1 MRLHASALSK
11 RYFFVSC
18 GSIDYDLRLFKGLA
32 EIRIAD
38 WPWLHKI
45 NRAIEQVFVRSPLR
59 TTTGP
64 GTPSQTTS
72 VISWACR
79 NASLGI
85 AHRLRSGHRFL
96 REPRANRRVMQV
108 RNLWDIAIFTICIT
122 LIKFLITSS
131 GFYGTIKKRWM
142 IKTARTF
149 CGQVLWGKYH
159 AP

>member
-59 TTTGP
+59 TTNRTRHTKPNHICDIMGVQERLTRDC
-64 GTPSQTTS
+64 TPSPLRTPVPQGTTGKPEGDAGAKS
-72 VISWACR
+72 MGYCNLHYMHYPDKIL
-79 NASLGI
+79 NNKF
-85 AHRLRSGHRFL
+85 RFL
-96 REPRANRRVMQV
+96 WN
-108 RNLWDIAIFTICIT
+108 N
-122 LIKFLITSS
+122 
-131 GFYGTIKKRWM
+131 
-142 IKTARTF
+142 
-149 CGQVLWGKYH
+149 
-159 AP
+159 